1 MKRRKSMRTLAIAAA
16 FATAFA
22 AAGHASAQA
31 YPSRP
36 VTIIVGFAPGGG
48 TDTVARVM
56 QKKLAE
62 YLGQPVVVENRA
74 GAGGTIGAAV
84 VAKAEPDGYTILLA
98 TIAALAVAPHLNSKL
113 PYDPLK
119 DFAPVSMATES
130 GNVLVVHPSV
140 PVKTLAEYVKLAN
153 SKPGGI
159 AYGTS
164 GVGSAGHLAGELFRL
179 TAHAN
184 LVHVPYKGGGPAMS
198 DLLGGQ
204 IPSVFA
210 SATTATPQVQ
220 SGKLIALGATG
231 AKRSQALPNVPT
243 IAEQGYPGYE
253 ATNWYAFV
261 APAKTPKA
269 VVTRLNRDIVRTLND
284 PETHAAILK
293 QGEEPVASTPEELAR
308 KIKREHATWG
318 RVIRDAG
325 IPREQ

>member
-1 MKRRKSMRTLAIAAA
+1 MKSIALVAAFGAALTAAGNAAA
-16 FATAFA
+16 Q
-22 AAGHASAQA
+22 S

-36 VTIIVGFAPGGG
+36 ITLIVGFAPGGG

-62 YLGQPVVVENRA
+62 HLGQNVVVENRA
-74 GAGGTIGAAV
+74 GAGGAIAAAV

-113 PYDPLK
+113 PYNPLT
-119 DFAPVSMATES
+119 DFAPISMATES

-140 PVKTLAEYVKLAN
+140 AAKTLADYVKLAN
-153 SKPGGI
+153 TRP
-159 AYGTS
+159 
-164 GVGSAGHLAGELFRL
+164 AGHLAGELFRL
-179 TAHAN
+179 TAKTN
-184 LVHVPYKGGGPAMS
+184 LTHVPYKGGAPAMS

-220 SGKLIALGATG
+220 AGKLVALGSTG
-231 AKRSQALPNVPT
+231 SKRSVALPNVPT

-261 APAKTPKA
+261 APAKTPKD
-269 VVTRLNRDIVRTLND
+269 VVTRLNREIVKTLND
-284 PETHAAILK
+284 PDTHAAILK
-293 QGEEPVASTPEELAR
+293 QGEEPVASTPEELAQ
-308 KIKREHATWG
+308 KIRREHATWG

-325 IPREQ
+325 IPKEQ

>member
-1 MKRRKSMRTLAIAAA
+1 MKTTIALVSALAAFLVMAANAAA
-16 FATAFA
+16 QT
-22 AAGHASAQA
+22 

-36 VTIIVGFAPGGG
+36 ITLVVGFAPGGG

-56 QKKLAE
+56 QKRLAE
-62 YLGQPVVVENRA
+62 YLGQSVVVENRA
-74 GAGGTIGAAV
+74 GAGGTIAAGV
-84 VAKAEPDGYTILLA
+84 VAKAAPDGYTILLA

-113 PYDPLK
+113 PYDPLR
-119 DFAPVSMATES
+119 DFAPISMATVS

-140 PVKTLAEYVKLAN
+140 QAKTLAEYVKEAS

-179 TAHAN
+179 TAKAN

-210 SATTATPQVQ
+210 SATTATPQVK
-220 SGKLIALGATG
+220 SGKLRALGSTG
-231 AKRSQALPNVPT
+231 TKRSASLPDVPT

-253 ATNWYAFV
+253 ATNWYAYV
-261 APAKTPKA
+261 APAKTPREIVA
-269 VVTRLNRDIVRTLND
+269 RLNQEIVKTLRD
-284 PETHAAILK
+284 PETHGLILK
-293 QGEEPVASTPEELAR
+293 QGEEPTPSTPEELAR
-308 KIKREHATWG
+308 HIEREHATWG
-318 RVIRDAG
+318 RVIREAG
-325 IPREQ
+325 IPVEQ

>member
-1 MKRRKSMRTLAIAAA
+1 MRITIALVAALAVAAN
-16 FATAFA
+16 
-22 AAGHASAQA
+22 ASAQT

-36 VTIIVGFAPGGG
+36 VTLIVGFAPGGG

-62 YLGQPVVVENRA
+62 YLGQSVIVENRA
-74 GAGGTIGAAV
+74 GAGGTIAAAV

-113 PYDPLK
+113 PYNPLT
-119 DFAPVSMATES
+119 DFAPLSMATES

-140 PVKTLAEYVKLAN
+140 PAKTLAEFVKLAN
-153 SKPGGI
+153 TKPGGI

-179 TAHAN
+179 TAKAS
-184 LVHVPYKGGGPAMS
+184 LTHVPYKGGGPAMS

-220 SGKLIALGATG
+220 SGKLIALGSTG
-231 AKRSQALPNVPT
+231 SKRSAALPNVPT

-253 ATNWYAFV
+253 ATNWYAYV
-261 APAKTPKA
+261 APAKTPKN
-269 VVTRLNRDIVRTLND
+269 VVARLNREIVRTLKD
-284 PETHAAILK
+284 PDTHAAILK
-293 QGEEPVASTPEELAR
+293 QGEEPVPSTPDELAR

-325 IPREQ
+325 IPKEQ